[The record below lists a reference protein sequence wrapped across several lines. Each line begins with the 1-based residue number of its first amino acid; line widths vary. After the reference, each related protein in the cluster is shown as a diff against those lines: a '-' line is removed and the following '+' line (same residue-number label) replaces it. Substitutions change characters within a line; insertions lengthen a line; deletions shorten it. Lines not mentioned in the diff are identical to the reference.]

1 MSGTAGAPGARHRG
15 ARGARPALAD
25 EVYEHLVAAIMD
37 QRVTPGAPLRTQA
50 LADELGTSL
59 TPVREA
65 LARLEPTGLIVREP
79 RRGYAV
85 APMLEPDEIDDVL
98 ELRAVVEP
106 YLARRACQRADGGDL
121 AALDAALER
130 QVAAPTGPD
139 YDTYRPY
146 LEADWEVHRLIAQA
160 SGSAVALA
168 TFTSLSLFL
177 KRYQFFERHV
187 VTDAE
192 QTRAEHAAIVAAV
205 RAGDPDAAA
214 TTMGQHL
221 AAVRERVVP
230 PRPDGPP
237 HVEIASRS

>member
-1 MSGTAGAPGARHRG
+1 
-15 ARGARPALAD
+15 
-25 EVYEHLVAAIMD
+25 MD
-37 QRVTPGAPLRTQA
+37 QRVAPGAPLRTQA

-85 APMLEPDEIDDVL
+85 APMLEPGELVDVL

-106 YLARRACQRADGGDL
+106 YLARRACVRADEAAL

-130 QVAAPTGPD
+130 QAAAPTGPD
-139 YDTYRPY
+139 YETYRPY

-160 SGSAVALA
+160 SGNAVALA

-177 KRYQFFERHV
+177 RRYQFFERHV

-192 QTRAEHAAIVAAV
+192 QTRAEHAAVVAAV
-205 RAGDPDAAA
+205 RSGDPDAAA
-214 TTMGQHL
+214 AAMGEHL
-221 AAVRERVVP
+221 VAVRDRVAAPVGQDP
-230 PRPDGPP
+230 ADAGADP